1 MTDWLPTGLVDERLN
16 VHEAQRYVER
26 LQRALGSEWRVSLFP
41 LQGGGRMYV
50 GNLTG
55 LATVELRRA
64 RPPMVPPVV
73 LRTAADGAA
82 GGTPHGRRVRGVPG
96 GMGGGTWRGWRA
108 VTSAAAQSGLACLD
122 GGGSHAAGEAVTP

>member
-1 MTDWLPTGLVDERLN
+1 MSDWLPISLMNERLE
-16 VHEAQRYVER
+16 VHEAQDYVTR

-55 LATVELRRA
+55 LATVEIRRA

-73 LRTAADGAA
+73 LRTAAACEAYLAAWLAAHRADGEQGPALPPKA
-82 GGTPHGRRVRGVPG
+82 G
-96 GMGGGTWRGWRA
+96 W
-108 VTSAAAQSGLACLD
+108 
-122 GGGSHAAGEAVTP
+122 HASMEAGVTPRERR

>member
-1 MTDWLPTGLVDERLN
+1 MSNWLPTRLIDERLN
-16 VHEAQRYVER
+16 VHEAQRYVEK

-55 LATVELRRA
+55 AATVEIRRA

-73 LRTAADGAA
+73 LRTAAACEAYLAAWREAHRADGEQGPALPPKLRWHASAYA
-82 GGTPHGRRVRGVPG
+82 G
-96 GMGGGTWRGWRA
+96 
-108 VTSAAAQSGLACLD
+108 
-122 GGGSHAAGEAVTP
+122 VTPRERR

>member
-1 MTDWLPTGLVDERLN
+1 MTDWLPTHLLGERLN

-55 LATVELRRA
+55 SATVEIRRA
-64 RPPMVPPVV
+64 RPPMVPPMV
-73 LRTAADGAA
+73 LRTAAACEAYLAAWRAAHGADGEHGPAVPPSSRWHASLYA
-82 GGTPHGRRVRGVPG
+82 GVTPRGRR
-96 GMGGGTWRGWRA
+96 
-108 VTSAAAQSGLACLD
+108 
-122 GGGSHAAGEAVTP
+122 